1 MFGIKHP
8 IISAA
13 MGPLYTKELALAVSE
28 AGGLGVVGEHTS
40 IGGSSVKF
48 MRESLKFVAEHTDKP
63 FGFNI
68 RTSRNE
74 LEAEAMCRRIPKIIM
89 QDPKLREQVVYA
101 LTSAGSPRMLG
112 QSQNFQKLK
121 KATEINH
128 FHVGPA
134 LWLVDKCIDSGVD
147 GLVCTGTEGAGHQS
161 YERVSTLVLLQQV
174 RKKYPD
180 VPLIGCGGFATGE
193 GLAAAISMG
202 AGAVAMGTRF
212 VASKESDFPQNFK
225 DIVPPANAEDTV
237 LVTGTFG
244 PIRLWKNKYSLSHG
258 FMSRDERIA
267 YEKTRTNQDLVEEG
281 KPYYAIF
288 DGEMENAAYLLGQ
301 SAGLINRIEHVKDIV
316 ETIVKDAEN
325 CLRKAYT
332 TVF

>member
-13 MGPLYTKELALAVSE
+13 MGPLYTKELAVAVSE
-28 AGGLGVVGEHTS
+28 GGGLGVVGEHTS
-40 IGGSSVKF
+40 IGGSSFKF
-48 MRESLKFVAEHTDKP
+48 MKESLKYVVEHTDKP

-74 LEAEAMCRRIPKIIM
+74 LEAEAMCRRVPKII
-89 QDPKLREQVVYA
+89 QNDPKLREQVVYA

-112 QSQNFQKLK
+112 QSQYFQKLK
-121 KATEINH
+121 KATEIKH
-128 FHVGPA
+128 FHVAPA
-134 LWLVDKCIDSGVD
+134 LWLADKCIASGID
-147 GLVCTGTEGAGHQS
+147 GFVCTGSEGAGHQS
-161 YERVSTLVLLQQV
+161 YEKVSTLVLLQQV

-212 VASKESDFPQNFK
+212 IASHEADFPQNFK
-225 DIVPPANAEDTV
+225 DIIPPANAEDTV
-237 LVTGTFG
+237 LVTGTLG

-258 FMSRDERIA
+258 FMSKEERLA
-267 YEKTRTNQDLVEEG
+267 FEKTRTNQDIVNEG
-281 KPYYAIF
+281 KPYWAIY
-288 DGEMENAAYLLGQ
+288 DGEMEDAAYLLGQ
-301 SAGLINRIEHVKDIV
+301 STGLVDGIEHVKDII
-316 ETIVKDAEN
+316 ETIAKNAEN

>member
-28 AGGLGVVGEHTS
+28 AGGLGVVGEHAS

-112 QSQNFQKLK
+112 QSPNFQKLK
-121 KATEINH
+121 KATNIKH

-147 GLVCTGTEGAGHQS
+147 GLVCTGSEGAGHQS
-161 YERVSTLVLLQQV
+161 YEKVSTLVLLQQV

-225 DIVPPANAEDTV
+225 DIVPPASAEDTV
-237 LVTGTFG
+237 LVTGVLG

-267 YEKTRTNQDLVEEG
+267 YEKTRTNQDYVEES
-281 KPYYAIF
+281 KPYLAIY

-316 ETIVKDAEN
+316 ETIVKDSEN
-325 CLRKAYT
+325 CLRKENT